1 MATGRVRFPNAVD
14 WLVFQHAFEDTT
26 PLLEHAWLVGFALDL
41 RAISQTA
48 HRAHV
53 GDQHQ
58 SGVLKIRL
66 IGLRHCTHDGAHK
79 LPSLNE
85 RMAFLQGRVCV

>member
-1 MATGRVRFPNAVD
+1 MATGRVRLPNAVD
-14 WLVFQHAFEDTT
+14 WLVFQHAHHAN
-26 PLLEHAWLVGFALDL
+26 LLEHAWLVGFALDL

-66 IGLRHCTHDGAHK
+66 IGLRYCTHHGAHK
-79 LPSLNE
+79 LSSLNE